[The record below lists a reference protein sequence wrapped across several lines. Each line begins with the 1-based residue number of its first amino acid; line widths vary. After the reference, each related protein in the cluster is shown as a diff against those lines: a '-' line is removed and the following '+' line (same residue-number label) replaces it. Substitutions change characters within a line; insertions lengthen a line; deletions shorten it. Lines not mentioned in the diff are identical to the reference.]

1 MRRGAEAHTGKRRWR
16 GRVRERERIGF
27 SLIP

>member
-27 SLIP
+27 